1 MADVTRAL
9 DLVSKYQDP
18 DSPKMKG
25 FDWRPLRDVQ
35 EELGGIPSIPGHVE
49 DFGAF
54 MDEMARKAAG
64 PGLSPRDLI
73 KAYAITRSSIQRR
86 AQDAERL
93 RAAGLDLPAGASGQI
108 RPEGAM
114 AEWLKS
120 PTGQRYLDAAEVGK
134 VDQDAVAH
142 AQSVMKPF
150 GLNAES
156 QALPWAAQN
165 LSDKHGDVSSMV
177 KRAISGDSP
186 VAEWR
191 EFGKKLHGI
200 GTAKAGF
207 VASMLGRGDQ
217 PTLDARQVILQ
228 TGMPTSEAK
237 KPMAK
242 AGFDAVDRLAARQT
256 ALNPS
261 MDPGL
266 EPFRQHLTHHTIWDK
281 AGNEQTTHSDVIDA
295 MRHANAGGR
304 VGKAG
309 GGAKSQND
317 IIAHAI
323 AGLGVSGHGLDQLVE
338 PSLVELMR
346 SGSTQDFMRRALEV
360 AEKGGSYKRTGA
372 GLMQKNQELVNNMP
386 RLSGIKNTPKSGHL
400 ITPLSEMEAEYAPK
414 KNLEPWKQFDVEKA
428 NREGATLVP
437 LVGDNTPAN
446 AVLRS
451 VMGVPAGD
459 VNQQG
464 GGDYIRSEFARGD
477 NPTGWRNRTGAANTA
492 MNRIR
497 EYGKEGPVVGLHMAM
512 GLGSADSSHM
522 LLHSVVNQINH
533 LPIKKSDID
542 KFDEEMKEKFPDTKE
557 FPMPWPGIKD
567 TQGVH
572 DFFYNTGN
580 PKRPYRPGT
589 HVSKFVQNMDSVR
602 WRAAG
607 FPDVGAARFANADP
621 RLLGMPQLS
630 SGYSATELD
639 PAGKLVMNKED
650 MAHGTYE
657 AGLPHKGYAGGFR
670 APVQAEDIWTTARS
684 EMPEKIGGKPVDYQT
699 PGGKTLFQQK
709 LMTAMPGQKMNNQ
722 IADTIQK
729 AAESGATFGNYKTGG
744 AVQPTDAQKEA
755 GNYRKEHISF
765 QGLPISIETRKG
777 QTRSGTGP
785 NGHKWSVKLPYDYGY
800 IKRTEGADGDHVD
813 VCIGP
818 NHQSDRVF
826 IVDQH
831 HHQTGKFDEHKV
843 MLGYRT
849 KGEAERAY
857 KAGFSDGKGG
867 DRMKSVVEMPMSKF
881 KAWLK
886 NGNTKKP
893 AKNIERALSL
903 TSLYSLGHD
912 RDAG

>member
-1 MADVTRAL
+1 MADVNRAL

-120 PTGQRYLDAAEVGK
+120 PTGQRYLDAAEIGK

-165 LSDKHGDVSSMV
+165 LSDKHGEVSSMV

-237 KPMAK
+237 GPMK
-242 AGFDAVDRLAARQT
+242 RAGFEAVDRLAARQT

-281 AGNEQTTHSDVIDA
+281 SGNEQTTHSDVIDA

-304 VGKAG
+304 VGKAA
-309 GGAKSQND
+309 GGAKSQSD

-323 AGLGVSGHGLDQLVE
+323 AALGIPGHGLSGINPEFVKALQRVSTPFSQDPEVVKKALSVAQGLV
-338 PSLVELMR
+338 PPMTR
-346 SGSTQDFMRRALEV
+346 KKGDSTSYFNVGQAMAPDEVRTKIEDIPGVNPLEKKPMSWEDFYRQA
-360 AEKGGSYKRTGA
+360 KGGTMINVGGDRSNLGRLTHINGKKLKWPVDLHA
-372 GLMQKNQELVNNMP
+372 G
-386 RLSGIKNTPKSGHL
+386 PKY
-400 ITPLSEMEAEYAPK
+400 M
-414 KNLEPWKQFDVEKA
+414 LEPNPGAVWANSSTHTTAFNNKISEAAKRGPVYGVYSPMSPTAVNSSHNMFDALMAQVDKTKISKEDAKEFDDMLRNGMHMEKDERPKGIA
-428 NREGATLVP
+428 AMEKWPGIFNPKEA
-437 LVGDNTPAN
+437 
-446 AVLRS
+446 
-451 VMGVPAGD
+451 
-459 VNQQG
+459 
-464 GGDYIRSEFARGD
+464 SEFAR
-477 NPTGWRNRTGAANTA
+477 N
-492 MNRIR
+492 
-497 EYGKEGPVVGLHMAM
+497 L
-512 GLGSADSSHM
+512 
-522 LLHSVVNQINH
+522 
-533 LPIKKSDID
+533 
-542 KFDEEMKEKFPDTKE
+542 
-557 FPMPWPGIKD
+557 
-567 TQGVH
+567 
-572 DFFYNTGN
+572 
-580 PKRPYRPGT
+580 PGT
-589 HVSKFVQNMDSVR
+589 HRSAIVDMMDKSGWMKKGFPSVGITRAAITDPDVMKAPGNMLGHRIVQFDTDKNSVEEKAFKHSTYQEATPGKYVGDVPLVQRQYAMPDVMEQMTSRKDWAKPGLIVHPYSDESSGRSTVRKMFEEQKQSQPVNQRMLDSVMTGLER
-602 WRAAG
+602 QKDYG
-607 FPDVGAARFANADP
+607 F
-621 RLLGMPQLS
+621 
-630 SGYSATELD
+630 
-639 PAGKLVMNKED
+639 KK
-650 MAHGTYE
+650 
-657 AGLPHKGYAGGFR
+657 
-670 APVQAEDIWTTARS
+670 
-684 EMPEKIGGKPVDYQT
+684 GGKVK
-699 PGGKTLFQQK
+699 GK
-709 LMTAMPGQKMNNQ
+709 
-722 IADTIQK
+722 
-729 AAESGATFGNYKTGG
+729 
-744 AVQPTDAQKEA
+744 
-755 GNYRKEHISF
+755 
-765 QGLPISIETRKG
+765 
-777 QTRSGTGP
+777 
-785 NGHKWSVKLPYDYGY
+785 
-800 IKRTEGADGDHVD
+800 
-813 VCIGP
+813 
-818 NHQSDRVF
+818 
-826 IVDQH
+826 
-831 HHQTGKFDEHKV
+831 
-843 MLGYRT
+843 
-849 KGEAERAY
+849 
-857 KAGFSDGKGG
+857 
-867 DRMKSVVEMPMSKF
+867 
-881 KAWLK
+881 
-886 NGNTKKP
+886 
-893 AKNIERALSL
+893 KNIERALSL

>member
-1 MADVTRAL
+1 MADVNRAL

-120 PTGQRYLDAAEVGK
+120 PTGQRYLDAAEIGK

-165 LSDKHGDVSSMV
+165 LSDKHGEVSSMV

-237 KPMAK
+237 GPMK
-242 AGFDAVDRLAARQT
+242 RAGFEAVDRLAARQT

-281 AGNEQTTHSDVIDA
+281 SGTEQTTHSDVIDA

-304 VGKAG
+304 VGKAA
-309 GGAKSQND
+309 GGAKSQSD

-323 AGLGVSGHGLDQLVE
+323 AALGIPGHGLSGINPEFVKALQRVSTPFSQDPEVVKKALSVAQGLV
-338 PSLVELMR
+338 PPMTR
-346 SGSTQDFMRRALEV
+346 KKGDSTSYFNVGQAMAPDEVRTKIEDIPGVNPLEKKPMSWEDFYRQA
-360 AEKGGSYKRTGA
+360 KGGTMINVGGDRSNLGRLTHINGKKLKWPVDLHA
-372 GLMQKNQELVNNMP
+372 G
-386 RLSGIKNTPKSGHL
+386 PKY
-400 ITPLSEMEAEYAPK
+400 M
-414 KNLEPWKQFDVEKA
+414 LEPNPGAVWANSSTHTTAFNNKISEAAKRGPVYGVYSPMSPTAVNSSHNMFDALMAQVDKTKISKEDAKEFDDMLRNGMHMEKDERPKGIA
-428 NREGATLVP
+428 AMEKWPGIFNPKEA
-437 LVGDNTPAN
+437 
-446 AVLRS
+446 
-451 VMGVPAGD
+451 
-459 VNQQG
+459 
-464 GGDYIRSEFARGD
+464 SEFAR
-477 NPTGWRNRTGAANTA
+477 N
-492 MNRIR
+492 
-497 EYGKEGPVVGLHMAM
+497 L
-512 GLGSADSSHM
+512 
-522 LLHSVVNQINH
+522 
-533 LPIKKSDID
+533 
-542 KFDEEMKEKFPDTKE
+542 
-557 FPMPWPGIKD
+557 
-567 TQGVH
+567 
-572 DFFYNTGN
+572 
-580 PKRPYRPGT
+580 PGT
-589 HVSKFVQNMDSVR
+589 HRSAIVDMMDKSGWMKKGFPSVGITRAAITDPDVMKAPGNMLGHRIVQFDTDKNSVEEKAFKHSTYQEATPGKYVGDVPLVQRQYAMPDVMEQMTSRKDWAKPGLIVHPYSDESSGRSTVRKMFEEQKQSQPVNQRMLDSVMTGLER
-602 WRAAG
+602 QKDYG
-607 FPDVGAARFANADP
+607 F
-621 RLLGMPQLS
+621 
-630 SGYSATELD
+630 
-639 PAGKLVMNKED
+639 KK
-650 MAHGTYE
+650 
-657 AGLPHKGYAGGFR
+657 
-670 APVQAEDIWTTARS
+670 
-684 EMPEKIGGKPVDYQT
+684 GGKVK
-699 PGGKTLFQQK
+699 GK
-709 LMTAMPGQKMNNQ
+709 
-722 IADTIQK
+722 
-729 AAESGATFGNYKTGG
+729 
-744 AVQPTDAQKEA
+744 
-755 GNYRKEHISF
+755 
-765 QGLPISIETRKG
+765 
-777 QTRSGTGP
+777 
-785 NGHKWSVKLPYDYGY
+785 
-800 IKRTEGADGDHVD
+800 
-813 VCIGP
+813 
-818 NHQSDRVF
+818 
-826 IVDQH
+826 
-831 HHQTGKFDEHKV
+831 
-843 MLGYRT
+843 
-849 KGEAERAY
+849 
-857 KAGFSDGKGG
+857 
-867 DRMKSVVEMPMSKF
+867 
-881 KAWLK
+881 
-886 NGNTKKP
+886 
-893 AKNIERALSL
+893 KNIERALSL